1 MKKWNWAKRLVT
13 LITSGMAMS
22 KAGWRTLSLIR
33 FGWWTSFT
41 LGKPRDLKLNW
52 SSSSILGEDKE
63 LEGLQEVEVEDKEEL
78 MELLHS
84 RRTSD
89 PLVVI
94 FTHTFQLS
102 LDYLLKTIFTW
113 EITSV
118 SKYVQLT
125 QSKNSFVQAGICT
138 LTPTYILCAHFY
150 CLMMYRVHRDRERKV
165 KGETEKT
172 ERKESGYKRRG
183 GGKRYKRSRIALCVV
198 EKLEKQKQR

>member
-1 MKKWNWAKRLVT
+1 M
-13 LITSGMAMS
+13 
-22 KAGWRTLSLIR
+22 IR
-33 FGWWTSFT
+33 FGRWTSFT

-102 LDYLLKTIFTW
+102 LDYLLKKI
-113 EITSV
+113 S
-118 SKYVQLT
+118 L
-125 QSKNSFVQAGICT
+125 
-138 LTPTYILCAHFY
+138 
-150 CLMMYRVHRDRERKV
+150 ER
-165 KGETEKT
+165 
-172 ERKESGYKRRG
+172 
-183 GGKRYKRSRIALCVV
+183 
-198 EKLEKQKQR
+198 

>member
-1 MKKWNWAKRLVT
+1 MILTMMITMVMMMTNWQWWCHDDDNHIWSQWSNKWKCYLGGVHASPNCSRGIHNRWSGMNLHLDFVKKRNWANKRLVP

-102 LDYLLKTIFTW
+102 LDYLLKKI
-113 EITSV
+113 S
-118 SKYVQLT
+118 L
-125 QSKNSFVQAGICT
+125 
-138 LTPTYILCAHFY
+138 
-150 CLMMYRVHRDRERKV
+150 ER
-165 KGETEKT
+165 
-172 ERKESGYKRRG
+172 
-183 GGKRYKRSRIALCVV
+183 
-198 EKLEKQKQR
+198 